1 VILALAVVVAVL
13 VALLRGGSLETLSRA
28 PLRWGGLA
36 IASFA
41 LQAVFIYQQP
51 VVKVVGQWG
60 WTEAVFVASHL
71 LLLVAIWANRRS
83 PGMLWI
89 GVGLVLNLAV
99 IVANGG
105 WMPVTPQAISRV
117 GFAHLV
123 PEVVSGLRFP
133 SSKNIVLMLEETRLA
148 LLSDILVLPRP
159 FPVPSVF
166 SVGDVL
172 VAAGA
177 ILWIQS
183 AMVGRRSRTVAATN
197 DGGMVK

>member
-1 VILALAVVVAVL
+1 MALAVVAAVL
-13 VALLRGGSLETLSRA
+13 VALLRGGRLKALSRA

-41 LQAVFIYQQP
+41 LQAAFIYQRP
-51 VVKVVGQWG
+51 IVKVVNQWS
-60 WTEAVFVASHL
+60 WAEAIFVASHL
-71 LLLVAIWANRRS
+71 LLLAAIWANRRS

-89 GVGLVLNLAV
+89 GAGLLLNLAV
-99 IVANGG
+99 IAANSG
-105 WMPVTPQAISRV
+105 WMPVTPEAISKV
-117 GFAHLV
+117 GFAHFV

-133 SSKNIVLMLEETRLA
+133 SSKNIVLTLEETRLA
-148 LLSDILVLPRP
+148 CLSDVFVLPRP

-177 ILWIQS
+177 VFWIQS
-183 AMVGRRSRTVAATN
+183 AMVGRQSKTVAATT
-197 DGGMVK
+197 DGGVIK